1 MSIRPPEMNEATV
14 TTMETLDA
22 RVLRELATWTEG
34 PCVSIYL
41 PLDPKH
47 PNIDAYRLTLKDL
60 VRDARQQLE
69 GTTMRRPAIDDL
81 LEPAEA
87 LLVADRWPLGSRGYG
102 LFSAPGHAIQLQL
115 DVEPAPMAVVADRF
129 VITPLV
135 AAVSNG
141 DRFFVLAI
149 SQHRVRLFRGGR
161 DGLVDV
167 AVPGLPASSADA
179 LWYEHHE
186 RQLSVHSAG
195 RQGVDQITGVLQ
207 GSPSERDLRKQQLL
221 RFFRI
226 VDQALARVLHG
237 ETAPLLIAGVDYELA
252 VYKEANRYPHLD
264 AVVDTGNPERLD
276 PVELHAM
283 VWPVAAGLLDA
294 PRRKLLE
301 RIDAAAE
308 SLTLLPDVLA
318 ACEEGRVA
326 ALLVEPDRLVW
337 GQAETADGHAQ
348 REPDDID
355 LISAAIGA
363 ALDQG
368 ATVYPASPGELP
380 GDAPLAAVA
389 RY

>member
-1 MSIRPPEMNEATV
+1 MTPMQ
-14 TTMETLDA
+14 TMDA
-22 RVLRELATWTEG
+22 HVLRELATWTAG

-47 PNIDAYRLTLKDL
+47 PSIEADRLALKDL
-60 VRDARQQLE
+60 VRDARHQLE
-69 GTTMRRPAIDDL
+69 TTTTMRRPAIDAL
-81 LEPAEA
+81 LEPAES

-102 LFSAPGHAIQLQL
+102 LFSAPGRAIQLEL
-115 DVEPAPMAVVADRF
+115 DVEPAAMSVVTDRF
-129 VITPLV
+129 VVTPLA

-186 RQLSVHSAG
+186 RQLSVHGGAH
-195 RQGVDQITGVLQ
+195 QGVDQITGILH

-226 VDQALARVLHG
+226 VDQALASVLHG

-252 VYKEANRYPHLD
+252 VYREANRYPHLD
-264 AVVDTGNPERLD
+264 AVIDTGNPERLD
-276 PVELHAM
+276 PAQLHAL
-283 VWPVAAGLLDA
+283 VWPVAAGVLDV
-294 PRRKLLE
+294 PRRKLLD
-301 RIDAAAE
+301 RIDAVAE
-308 SLTLLPDVLA
+308 RLTSPADVLA
-318 ACEEGRVA
+318 ACREGRVE
-326 ALLVEPDRLVW
+326 ALLVQPARLVW
-337 GQAETADGHAQ
+337 GRPDAAEVHAQ
-348 REPDDID
+348 RDAGDIE
-355 LISAAIGA
+355 LLSAAIGA
-363 ALDQG
+363 ALEQG
-368 ATVYPASPGELP
+368 ATVYPAAPGELP
-380 GDAPLAAVA
+380 DDAPLAAVP